1 MASRIAPRSPTPVSI
16 AAHLAFDDVHHS
28 YGGPESVQGVTLAI
42 DPGEVVSLVGPSGC
56 GKTTLLRLAAGLERP
71 TTGRVLLDGLE
82 VAGPNAF
89 VPPEKRGVGLMF
101 QDYAL
106 FPHMTNLE
114 NVRFGLRGFARTEAD
129 RQAKLALE
137 RVGLSDRSAQYP
149 HMLSGGEQQRV
160 ALARA
165 IAPRPAVILMDEPF
179 SGLDSRLRD
188 TVRTET
194 LAILREARATCLIVT
209 HDPEEAMR
217 MGDRIAL
224 MNKGRVVAFGDPE
237 LIYRRPESLFA
248 ARFFCEVNELT
259 GWAHRGHIETP
270 LGTFASPERP
280 EGEAVVCIRP
290 QGIRLRPTGEGL
302 PGRIVAHRFVG
313 EVNLLE
319 IAMPGLDDPVL
330 ARVREGVNRKDGED
344 VGVEIDRLKFL
355 FLPLHRPRFVQSNEN
370 WLVLAAPLA
379 CQRRTPWV
387 V

>member
-1 MASRIAPRSPTPVSI
+1 MVSRVVPHSPTPVSI

-28 YGGPESVQGVTLAI
+28 YGGPESVRGVTLAI

-71 TTGRVLLDGLE
+71 VSGRVLLDGLE
-82 VAGPNAF
+82 IAGPSAF
-89 VPPEKRGVGLMF
+89 VPPERRGVGLMF

-114 NVRFGLRGFARTEAD
+114 NVRFGLRGFSRIEAE
-129 RQAKLALE
+129 RQAKLALG
-137 RVGLSDRSAQYP
+137 RVGLSDRGSQYP

-188 TVRTET
+188 TVRAET
-194 LAILREARATCLIVT
+194 LSILREARATCLIVT

-224 MNKGRVVAFGDPE
+224 MNKGRVVEFGDPQS
-237 LIYRRPESLFA
+237 IYRRPGSLFA

-259 GWAHRGHIETP
+259 GWSHRGMIETP
-270 LGTFASPERP
+270 LGTFSSAEMAD
-280 EGEAVVCIRP
+280 GEAIVCIRP
-290 QGIRLRPTGEGL
+290 QGIRLKPEGTGL

-313 EVNLLE
+313 EVGLLE
-319 IAMPGLDDPVL
+319 IAMPGLDEPVL
-330 ARVREGVNRKDGED
+330 ARLPEPVNRKEGED
-344 VGVEIDRLKFL
+344 VGVEIDPAEVLVFAAS
-355 FLPLHRPRFVQSNEN
+355 RP
-370 WLVLAAPLA
+370 
-379 CQRRTPWV
+379 
-387 V
+387 

>member
-28 YGGPESVQGVTLAI
+28 YSGPESVRGVTLAV

-71 TTGRVLLDGLE
+71 SAGRVLLDGLE
-82 VAGPNAF
+82 IAGPKNF
-89 VPPEKRGVGLMF
+89 VPPEKRGIGLMF
-101 QDYAL
+101 QDHAL

-114 NVRFGLRGFARTEAD
+114 NVRFGLRGFSRVESD
-129 RQAKLALE
+129 RQAAQALE
-137 RVGLSDRSAQYP
+137 RVGLGNRGTEYP

-188 TVRTET
+188 VVRSET
-194 LAILREARATCLIVT
+194 LAILREARATCVIVT
-209 HDPEEAMR
+209 HDAEEAMR

-224 MNKGRVVAFGDPE
+224 MNRGKVVEFGDP
-237 LIYRRPESLFA
+237 LRIYRRPESLFA
-248 ARFFCEVNELT
+248 ARFFCEMNELT
-259 GWAHRGHIETP
+259 GWVHRGRIETP
-270 LGTFASPERP
+270 LGTFAAKEIAD
-280 EGEAVVCIRP
+280 GEAVVCVRP
-290 QGIRLRPTGEGL
+290 QALLLKAAGEGM

-319 IAMPGLDDPVL
+319 IAMPGLDEPVL
-330 ARVREGVNRKDGED
+330 ARVRELVNRKEGED
-344 VGVEIDRLKFL
+344 VGVEIDPAEVLVFAAS
-355 FLPLHRPRFVQSNEN
+355 RP
-370 WLVLAAPLA
+370 
-379 CQRRTPWV
+379 
-387 V
+387 